1 MKGGCIDKYFM
12 YLSYKVIMSIFYNKC
27 PYITTQKV
35 LQGKWAII
43 VLYHLSTGMKR
54 FSELERLIPDV
65 TRTVLTRQLRQL
77 EKDKLIIRKVFPEVP
92 PHVEYSLSS
101 LGSKFQRVLDEIEV
115 FGLDYI
121 AELNKTHQV

>member
-1 MKGGCIDKYFM
+1 
-12 YLSYKVIMSIFYNKC
+12 MSTFYNKC

-43 VLYHLSTGMKR
+43 VLYHLSTGVKR
-54 FSELERLIPDV
+54 FSELERLILDV
-65 TRTVLTRQLRQL
+65 TRTVLTRQPRQL
-77 EKDKLIIRKVFPEVP
+77 EQDKLIIRKVFPEVP

-101 LGSKFQRVLDEIEV
+101 LGSRFQRVLDEIEV

-121 AELNKTHQV
+121 AELNKTHQT

>member
-1 MKGGCIDKYFM
+1 
-12 YLSYKVIMSIFYNKC
+12 MSTIYDRC

-35 LQGKWAII
+35 LQGKWAIV
-43 VLYHLSTGMKR
+43 VLYHLSTGAKR
-54 FSELERLIPDV
+54 FGELERLIPDV

-77 EKDKLIIRKVFPEVP
+77 EQDKLITRKVFPKVP

-101 LGSKFQRVLDEIEV
+101 VGSKFQRVLDEIEV

-121 AELNKTHQV
+121 AEINKSKNIS

>member
-1 MKGGCIDKYFM
+1 
-12 YLSYKVIMSIFYNKC
+12 MSTFYNKC

-43 VLYHLSTGMKR
+43 VLYHLSTGVKR

-92 PHVEYSLSS
+92 PHVEYSLSE
-101 LGSKFQRVLDEIEV
+101 LGAKFQKVLNEIEI

-121 AELNKTHQV
+121 AELNKSDNVNED

>member
-1 MKGGCIDKYFM
+1 
-12 YLSYKVIMSIFYNKC
+12 MSTFYNKC

-43 VLYHLSTGMKR
+43 VLYHLSTGVKR

-92 PHVEYSLSS
+92 PHVEYPLST
-101 LGSKFQRVLDEIEV
+101 LGFKFQRVLDEIEI

-121 AELNKTHQV
+121 AELNKTHQT

>member
-1 MKGGCIDKYFM
+1 
-12 YLSYKVIMSIFYNKC
+12 MSTFYNKC

-43 VLYHLSTGMKR
+43 VLYHLSTGVKR

-92 PHVEYSLSS
+92 PHVEYSLST
-101 LGSKFQRVLDEIEV
+101 LGLKFQRVLDEIEI

-121 AELNKTHQV
+121 AELNKTHQT